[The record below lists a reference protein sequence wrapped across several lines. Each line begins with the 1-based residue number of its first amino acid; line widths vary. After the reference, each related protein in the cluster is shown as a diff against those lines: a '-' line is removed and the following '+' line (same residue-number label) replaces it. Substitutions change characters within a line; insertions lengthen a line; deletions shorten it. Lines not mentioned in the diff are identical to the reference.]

1 MSSYKFHLAT
11 DTSSCLGH
19 NFLIAF
25 KTTLDQGLGLPVLFL
40 FCFRSQISLSA
51 VYSDPK
57 VFDLLDAPAAKVAVI
72 TQAFAHREVWF
83 VLHSLNLQL
92 EPLLL

>member
-25 KTTLDQGLGLPVLFL
+25 KTTLDQGLGLPVLFV
-40 FCFRSQISLSA
+40 FCFRSQISLVMRSLGFEQSVRKVGGKSKRVWVRTQKA
-51 VYSDPK
+51 ADLKENLSD
-57 VFDLLDAPAAKVAVI
+57 F
-72 TQAFAHREVWF
+72 
-83 VLHSLNLQL
+83 
-92 EPLLL
+92 